1 MGVQINKD
9 MFRHS
14 DSIRQQDRHNDFLSE
29 DKINNSIRY
38 FKVPAVK
45 SKSDVL
51 NSLLSQINELNTIRP
66 VKNKVRSL
74 YITIGSFA
82 SAACLLLFIWYFAFS
97 VQTYNGLQGQNNVYY
112 LPDHSKVTLEE
123 NSQIKFSKLFF
134 TRNVSLLGEAYFEV
148 EKGSKFS
155 VKTKDGEV
163 SVLGTKF
170 RVSELGNG
178 FIVSCYEGKV
188 AVKYNKSQ
196 RLLLA
201 GNQFVGEGNSIQVTK
216 LEDPSKDQK
225 EIGVFHHTFMNVNVS
240 ELWPIIE
247 KHFGVVISTNVPQN
261 KKFTGSFHTTNL
273 QEVIEIICT
282 SLDLNYEQVN
292 DSEYVVETDKQ
303 KI

>member
-1 MGVQINKD
+1 MFVQITKD

-14 DSIRQQDRHNDFLSE
+14 DSIQQQDRHKDFLSD

-51 NSLLSQINELNTIRP
+51 NSLLKEIDESYIIRP
-66 VKNKVRSL
+66 VKNKVRTL
-74 YITIGSFA
+74 YVSIASFA

-97 VQTYNGLQGQNNVYY
+97 FETYRGLQGQSNVFY

-134 TRNVSLLGEAYFEV
+134 SRNVDMLGEAYFEV
-148 EKGSKFS
+148 EKGSKFT
-155 VKTKDGEV
+155 VKSENGEV
-163 SVLGTKF
+163 NVLGTKF
-170 RVSELGNG
+170 RVSESKNG

-188 AVKYNKSQ
+188 AVKYNKSK

-201 GNQFVGEGNSIQVTK
+201 GNRFVGEGNSIQVTK
-216 LEDPSKDQK
+216 LENPATNSK
-225 EIGVFHHTFMNVNVS
+225 EIKVFHHTFMNVNVS
-240 ELWPIIE
+240 EVWPVIE
-247 KHFGVVISTNVPQN
+247 QHFGVSISTSVPQN

-292 DSEYVVETDKQ
+292 DSEIVVKTDKQ

>member
-1 MGVQINKD
+1 MFVQINKD

-51 NSLLSQINELNTIRP
+51 DSLLREIDELKIVQP

-74 YITIGSFA
+74 YISIGSFA

-97 VQTYNGLQGQNNVYY
+97 VETYNGLQGQNNVFY
-112 LPDHSKVTLEE
+112 LPDHSKVTLNE
-123 NSQIKFSKLFF
+123 NSQVKFSKRFF
-134 TRNVSLLGEAYFEV
+134 DRNVSLQGEAYFEV
-148 EKGSKFS
+148 EKGSKFT
-155 VKTKDGEV
+155 VKSQNGEV

-170 RVSELGNG
+170 RVSDSVNG

-188 AVKYNKSQ
+188 AVKYKKDE

-201 GNQFVGEGNSIQVTK
+201 GNQCVGEGNSIQVTK
-216 LEDPSKDQK
+216 IEDPASKDK
-225 EIGVFHHTFMNVNVS
+225 VIKVFHHTFMNVNVS
-240 ELWPIIE
+240 EVWPVIE
-247 KHFGVVISTNVPQN
+247 KHFGVTISTNMPQN

-292 DSEYVVETDKQ
+292 DSEFVVKSDKK